1 MKAFQ
6 APRQPRLAAVA
17 SRRTHWQFLMV
28 WGPGLLVTLADTD
41 VGNIVTAAQGG
52 AQWGYRLLLLV
63 LALIPM
69 LYMVQ
74 ELTVRLGIFT
84 GMGLAELILARYGK
98 LWSRLSVGVLAVA
111 TIGSLITEFTGVAA
125 VGELY
130 GVSRTVSLSLAS
142 TALFSVVFLGSYRRI
157 EKIAL
162 VFGLFELA
170 FFGVAWM
177 AHPDVSVITRQS
189 TDFLFKNHQF
199 MFLASALIGSVFN
212 PWMIFYQQSAVA
224 DKGLTPDN
232 YASARW
238 DTASGAVLTQCITAA
253 VVIATA
259 ATFDT
264 KGSTRVIH
272 SIGDVSDALIPLLGG
287 SGAHLVFSAGVM
299 GAAMVAAIVSSLALA
314 WGISEAAGYVR
325 AKHSPGSESPWFYAV
340 YALCIVGSAWM
351 VGSQANLI
359 GLDVATQVVN
369 TGIFPI
375 LIAVLLLLAQT
386 VLPTEYRLR
395 GWYLWV
401 LVMLAVLVSGIGL
414 WGGLAPFV

>member
-1 MKAFQ
+1 MNAFRVDH
-6 APRQPRLAAVA
+6 PLRLPAAV

-63 LALIPM
+63 LALIPL

-125 VGELY
+125 VGEIY
-130 GVSRTVSLSLAS
+130 GISRTVSLSLAS

-162 VFGLFELA
+162 AFGVFELA
-170 FFGVAWM
+170 FFVVAWM
-177 AHPDVSVITRQS
+177 AHPDLSVVARQS
-189 TDFLFKNHQF
+189 TDFLFKNHEF

-212 PWMIFYQQSAVA
+212 PWMIFYQQSATA

-232 YASARW
+232 YTAAKW
-238 DTASGAVLTQCITAA
+238 DTASGAVLTQLITAA
-253 VVIATA
+253 VMIAMA
-259 ATFDT
+259 ATFDAH
-264 KGSTRVIH
+264 GSTKAIQ

-287 SGAHLVFSAGVM
+287 SGAHLVFSAGVL

-340 YALCIVGSAWM
+340 YALCIAASALLVG
-351 VGSQANLI
+351 GEANLVW
-359 GLDVATQVVN
+359 LDVITQVIN
-369 TGIFPI
+369 T
-375 LIAVLLLLAQT
+375 
-386 VLPTEYRLR
+386 Y
-395 GWYLWV
+395 
-401 LVMLAVLVSGIGL
+401 M
-414 WGGLAPFV
+414 

>member
-1 MKAFQ
+1 M
-6 APRQPRLAAVA
+6 LA
-17 SRRTHWQFLMV
+17 
-28 WGPGLLVTLADTD
+28 TLADTD

-52 AQWGYRLLLLV
+52 ALWGYRLLLLV
-63 LALIPM
+63 LALIPV

-84 GMGLAELILARYGK
+84 GMGLAELILTRYGK
-98 LWSRLSVGVLAVA
+98 FWSRLSVGVLAVA

-125 VGELY
+125 VGEIY

-162 VFGLFELA
+162 VFGLFELV
-170 FFGVAWM
+170 FFGVAWV
-177 AHPDVSVITRQS
+177 AHPDVSVIARQS

-224 DKGLTPDN
+224 DKGLTAAH

-253 VVIATA
+253 VMIATA
-259 ATFDT
+259 ATLDVQ
-264 KGSTRVIH
+264 GSTRVIQ

-287 SGAHLVFSAGVM
+287 SGAHLVFSAGVL

-314 WGISEAAGYVR
+314 WGVSEAAGYVR
-325 AKHSPGSESPWFYAV
+325 AKHSPGSESPWFYV
-340 YALCIVGSAWM
+340 IYALCIVGSAWL
-351 VGSQANLI
+351 VGSQANLVV
-359 GLDVATQVVN
+359 LDVATQVVN
-369 TGIFPI
+369 TCIFPMVV
-375 LIAVLLLLAQT
+375 ATLLLLVQT
-386 VLPTEYRLR
+386 VLPERHRLR

-401 LVMLAVLVSGIGL
+401 LAALAGGVSVIGL
-414 WGGLAPFV
+414 WGGLALFV

>member
-1 MKAFQ
+1 MKAVRVTNPP
-6 APRQPRLAAVA
+6 APAPAV
-17 SRRTHWQFLMV
+17 SRPAHWQFLMV

-52 AQWGYRLLLLV
+52 AQWGYRLLVLV
-63 LALIPM
+63 LALIPL

-84 GMGLAELILARYGK
+84 GMGLAELILTRYGK
-98 LWSRLSVGVLAVA
+98 WWSRLSVVVLAVA

-125 VGELY
+125 VGEIY

-177 AHPDVSVITRQS
+177 AHPDVSVMARQS
-189 TDFLFKNHQF
+189 TDFLFGNHPF

-224 DKGLTPDN
+224 DKGLTPAQ

-253 VVIATA
+253 VMIATA

-264 KGSTRVIH
+264 QGSTRVIQ

-287 SGAHLVFSAGVM
+287 SGAHLVFSAGVL

-340 YALCIVGSAWM
+340 YALCIVGSAWL

-369 TGIFPI
+369 TCIFPV
-375 LIAVLLLLAQT
+375 LVAVLLLLVQT
-386 VLPTEYRLR
+386 VLPERHRLR
-395 GWYLWV
+395 GWYFWV
-401 LVMLAVLVSGIGL
+401 LVILAALVSVIGL
-414 WGGLAPFV
+414 WGGLALFV